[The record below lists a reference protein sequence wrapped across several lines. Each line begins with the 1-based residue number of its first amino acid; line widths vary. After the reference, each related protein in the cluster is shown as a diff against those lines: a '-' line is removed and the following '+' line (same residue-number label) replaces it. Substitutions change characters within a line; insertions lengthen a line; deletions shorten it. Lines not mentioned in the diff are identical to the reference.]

1 MTPAEKRV
9 KELIDRWLTSLELH
23 LQYVDLKDSAYNNVQ
38 PWPVHD
44 RPTRWVLEV
53 AKQKTLELQTS
64 FQSRLDM
71 GDAKFAEAVELIVFL
86 ANLVGLQ
93 HVQRFVPLADPEKHG
108 VGTLTELDG
117 LKAIKPAQ
125 SAAVPKPAPPPA
137 APPAAPAPPVAKA
150 PAPDNDA
157 TREMPRPIRAPAPPA
172 AQPAPA
178 KPAAPVSEKLAP
190 DKPADKPA
198 AGGMEQLVIEDAVRL
213 TNWGRSWHELAESIA
228 RIADRPKAPEVRKM
242 LRSHRAEIERRVA
255 ADKEAA
261 ENGKP
266 DKKDKKK

>member
-9 KELIDRWLTSLELH
+9 KELIDRWLTSLDLH

-53 AKQKTLELQTS
+53 AKQKTLELQAS

-71 GDAKFAEAVELIVFL
+71 GDAKFAEAFELIVFL

-117 LKAIKPAQ
+117 LKALKPV
-125 SAAVPKPAPPPA
+125 AVAPRAPAPPPVPVLQQPAQA
-137 APPAAPAPPVAKA
+137 ATPVAK
-150 PAPDNDA
+150 APDNDA
-157 TREMPRPIRAPAPPA
+157 TREMPRPTRAPIPPKPEPPA
-172 AQPAPA
+172 PVAKPSAA
-178 KPAAPVSEKLAP
+178 KPAE
-190 DKPADKPA
+190 KPAEKTEAVGDIQ
-198 AGGMEQLVIEDAVRL
+198 QLVIEDAVRL
-213 TNWGRSWHELAESIA
+213 TNWGRSWHELAEAIA
-228 RIADRPKAPEVRKM
+228 RIADRPKAPEVRKI
-242 LRSHRAEIERRVA
+242 LRSHRAEIDRRVA